1 MLIDYEKTWQLAEQ
15 RLARENDPRR
25 RQVLAM
31 MIAHMR
37 AERAADLEALMAT
50 VSPRAAYHMWG
61 STAVDLGPKGRDGVR
76 AFYQSLIDGD
86 CARVAHEI
94 TRLTVDR
101 DSIVTEGM
109 LRIAYP
115 GRVLDGMGI
124 EVDDPSAYYLYESRM
139 AIVWEFDEDG
149 LVVAED
155 SYSTG
160 DGFRPVRKLGPADV
174 PDLPS
179 RAA

>member
-1 MLIDYEKTWQLAEQ
+1 
-15 RLARENDPRR
+15 
-25 RQVLAM
+25 
-31 MIAHMR
+31 MIAHMK
-37 AERAADLEALMAT
+37 AERAGDLEALMAT

-61 STAVDLGPKGRDGVR
+61 SSPGELGPKGRDGVR
-76 AFYQSLIDGD
+76 AFYQSLIDND

-109 LRIAYP
+109 LRMAYP
-115 GRVLDGMGI
+115 GRILASMGF
-124 EVDDPSAYYLYESRM
+124 EVDDPGAYYLYESRM
-139 AIVWEFDEDG
+139 AIVWEFDENG

-160 DGFRPVRKLGPADV
+160 DGFRPLRKLGPQDV

>member
-1 MLIDYEKTWQLAEQ
+1 MLIDYERTWRLAEK
-15 RLARENDPRR
+15 RLAQESDTRR
-25 RQVLAM
+25 RQVLTT

-61 STAVDLGPKGRDGVR
+61 SSAADLGPKGRDGVR
-76 AFYQSLIDGD
+76 AFYQSLIDND
-86 CARVAHEI
+86 CARVAHDI

-101 DSIVTEGM
+101 DTIVTEGV

-115 GRVLDGMGI
+115 GRALAAMGI
-124 EVDDPSAYYLYESRM
+124 EIDDPSAYYLYESQM

-160 DGFRPVRKLGPADV
+160 DGFRPARKLGPADV